1 MILFR
6 VFESFKAPELA
17 AITSKILYCN
27 LLRME
32 IERIPYTV
40 YRIPY
45 TVYRIPSTVYRIP
58 YTVYRIPNTVYRIP
72 YWAGAV
78 LQSPGGG
85 CQFLSIFLNS
95 KLKMF
100 EIIQCLLGKIRKL
113 SAQSI

>member
-58 YTVYRIPNTVYRIP
+58 YTVYRIPYTVYRIP
-72 YWAGAV
+72 YTVYRIGRGRFSS
-78 LQSPGGG
+78 LQVVDVSFY
-85 CQFLSIFLNS
+85 QYF
-95 KLKMF
+95 
-100 EIIQCLLGKIRKL
+100 
-113 SAQSI
+113 